1 MNFYKIISIIF
12 SFGLLT
18 HLCWRSFVLLKPGI
32 LFISEILRKI
42 KSSDSQQETDTK
54 EDHKK
59 WFEDYKRQELEIAK
73 AVEEDHYRYDGV
85 YLNLSTVQKDRELL
99 FENLWRDWQFNKDN
113 CQLIAPGDYHAQ
125 CLKMFGEM
133 SFARKVI
140 IAKRPLAWTQNKELF
155 WRKIC
160 HPEIAKVDIRE
171 ENLFDTRQRIV
182 AENEFD
188 SIENFDRKTS

>member
-1 MNFYKIISIIF
+1 MSIYKIASIIF
-12 SFGLLT
+12 SFCLLA
-18 HLCWRSFVLLKPGI
+18 HLCWRSFVFLKPGI
-32 LFISEILRKI
+32 HFIFEVLSKI
-42 KSSDSQQETDTK
+42 KSSDSQQEADTK

-59 WFEDYKRQELEIAK
+59 WFEDYKKQELEIAK

-85 YLNLSTVQKDRELL
+85 YLNLTTVQKDREIL
-99 FENLWRDWQFNKDN
+99 FENLWNDWKFNKDN

-140 IAKRPLAWTQNKELF
+140 IAKRPISWTQDKEIF

-171 ENLFDTRQRIV
+171 DNLFDTRQRIV

-188 SIENFDRKTS
+188 SIENFNRMTS